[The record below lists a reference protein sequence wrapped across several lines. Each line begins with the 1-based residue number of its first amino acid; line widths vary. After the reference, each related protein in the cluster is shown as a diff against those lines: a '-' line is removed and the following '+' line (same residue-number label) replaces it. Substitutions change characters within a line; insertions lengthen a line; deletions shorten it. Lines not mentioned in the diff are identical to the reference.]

1 MVLDVEER
9 WLPTLLLQGL
19 SLDGH
24 FRHVAD
30 PLLSFDLF
38 ATDLAA
44 FSDVLLTFN
53 SHDAGSFLDAR

>member
-9 WLPTLLLQGL
+9 RLPTLLLQGL

-30 PLLSFDLF
+30 PLLSLDLF

-53 SHDAGSFLDAR
+53 PHDA